1 MDTVTQA
8 LLGGAVGF
16 AVAGKISPRKAVL
29 WGAAIA
35 ILPDL
40 DVFIPYDNDLTA
52 ITHHRSWSH
61 SWLIQTLLAP
71 LFAWL
76 LYRFDKTVQFKH
88 WWLLVWFALI
98 THSGLDALT
107 VYGTQLFWP
116 FMPSPYSGGSVFII
130 DPVYTLPL
138 LVGFIAI
145 VFRPNTITSQRLI
158 KTGFTL
164 SCVYLVWGLLA
175 QNWVSYNAKRDLA
188 AQHIKTEKI
197 LVTATPFNTLLWRIL
212 VVDNDVYYEG
222 FRSVFDGSGL
232 DGSGPIK
239 FTQYK
244 RNSSELI
251 NALQHSDAL
260 KRLSWFTNGF
270 YSVKQVENSI
280 IATDLRMGLE
290 PIYFFRYHIAQT
302 ENHAINVISPM
313 RIDSERRTKQGVT
326 WTWQRIWDPTAQ
338 FNSVSND
345 TNS

>member
-16 AVAGKISPRKAVL
+16 AVAGKTSPRKAVL

-40 DVFIPYDNDLTA
+40 DVFISYDNDLAA
-52 ITHHRSWSH
+52 ITNHRSWSH
-61 SWLIQTLLAP
+61 SWIIQSLLAP

-76 LYRFDKTVQFKH
+76 LYRFDKTFQFKQ

-116 FMPSPYSGGSVFII
+116 LMPSPYSGGSVFII
-130 DPVYTLPL
+130 DLFYTLPL

-145 VFRPNTITSQRLI
+145 VFRPNTITSQRII

-164 SCVYLVWGLLA
+164 SCIYLVWGLLA
-175 QNWVSYNAKRDLA
+175 QNWVSYNANRDLA
-188 AQHIKTEKI
+188 DQHIKTEKV

-222 FRSVFDGSGL
+222 FRSVFDGSG
-232 DGSGPIK
+232 SIT
-239 FTQYK
+239 FTRHK
-244 RNSSELI
+244 RNSDLI
-251 NALQHSDAL
+251 NTLQDSDAL
-260 KRLSWFTNGF
+260 KRLSWFSNGF
-270 YSVKQVENSI
+270 YSINQLGNSL

-290 PIYFFRYHIAQT
+290 PIYFFRYQIAQA
-302 ENHAINVISPM
+302 ENHQINAVSPM
-313 RIDSERRTKQGVT
+313 RIRSERHAKQGIT

>member
-16 AVAGKISPRKAVL
+16 AIAGKTSPRKAVL

-40 DVFIPYDNDLTA
+40 DVFIPYDNDLAA
-52 ITHHRSWSH
+52 ITNHRSWSH

-76 LYRFDKTVQFKH
+76 LYRFDKTFQFKQ
-88 WWLLVWFALI
+88 WWLLVWFTLI

-130 DPVYTLPL
+130 DLFYTLPL
-138 LVGFIAI
+138 LAGFIAI
-145 VFRPNTITSQRLI
+145 LFRPNTISSQRI
-158 KTGFTL
+158 MKTGFTL
-164 SCVYLVWGLLA
+164 SCIYLVWGLLA
-175 QNWVSYNAKRDLA
+175 QNWVTDNAKRDLA
-188 AQHIKTEKI
+188 AQHIKTEKV

-222 FRSVFDGSGL
+222 FRSVFDGSG
-232 DGSGPIK
+232 SIK

-270 YSVKQVENSI
+270 YSINQLENSI

-290 PIYFFRYHIAQT
+290 PIYFFRYNIAYANST
-302 ENHAINVISPM
+302 VIEEAAPM
-313 RIDSERRTKQGVT
+313 RIRSERRSKQGLT
-326 WTWQRIWDPTAQ
+326 WTWQRIWNANVQ
-338 FNSVSND
+338 FNSEAKA
-345 TNS
+345 T

>member
-1 MDTVTQA
+1 MDTLTQA

-16 AVAGKISPRKAVL
+16 VVAGKTSPRKAVL

-40 DVFIPYDNDLTA
+40 DVFIPYDNDLAAT
-52 ITHHRSWSH
+52 TNHRSWSH
-61 SWLIQTLLAP
+61 SWLIQSLLAP
-71 LFAWL
+71 LLAWL
-76 LYRFDKTVQFKH
+76 LYRFDKTVQFKQ

-130 DPVYTLPL
+130 DLFYTLPL
-138 LVGFIAI
+138 LLGFIAI
-145 VFRPNTITSQRLI
+145 VLRPNTLTSQLTI
-158 KTGFTL
+158 KTGLTL
-164 SCVYLVWGLLA
+164 SCIYLAWGLLA
-175 QNWVSYNAKRDLA
+175 QNWVADNAKRDLA

-212 VVDNDVYYEG
+212 VVDDDVYYEG
-222 FRSVFDGSGL
+222 FRSVFDGSG
-232 DGSGPIK
+232 PIT

-244 RNSSELI
+244 RNSPELI
-251 NALQHSDAL
+251 NALQDSDTL
-260 KRLSWFTNGF
+260 QRLSWFSNGF
-270 YSVKQVENSI
+270 YSVSQLDNSI

-290 PIYFFRYHIAQT
+290 PIYFFRYHIAQS
-302 ENHAINVISPM
+302 EHHQINAIAPM
-313 RIDSERRTKQGVT
+313 RIRSEQHAKQGIT

-338 FNSVSND
+338 FEPLQ
-345 TNS
+345 

>member
-16 AVAGKISPRKAVL
+16 AIAGKTSPRKAML
-29 WGAAIA
+29 WGAAVA

-40 DVFIPYDNDLTA
+40 DVLISYDNDLAA

-61 SWLIQTLLAP
+61 SWLIQSLFAP
-71 LFAWL
+71 LLAWL
-76 LYRFDKTVQFKH
+76 LHRLDKTIQFKQ
-88 WWLLVWFALI
+88 WWLLTWFALV
-98 THSGLDALT
+98 THSALDALT

-130 DPVYTLPL
+130 DLFYSLPL
-138 LVGFIAI
+138 LIGFVAI
-145 VFRPNTITSQRLI
+145 LLKPDIRVSHRFM

-175 QNWVSYNAKRDLA
+175 QNWVAYNAKVDLA
-188 AQHIKTEKI
+188 AQNITAEKV
-197 LVTATPFNTLLWRIL
+197 LVTATPFNTLLWRVL
-212 VVDNDVYYEG
+212 VVADDTYYEG
-222 FRSVFDGSGL
+222 FRSLFDGS
-232 DGSGPIK
+232 SPIT
-239 FTQYK
+239 FSQHS
-244 RNSSELI
+244 RNSELI
-251 NALQHSDAL
+251 KTLQHMNSDAL
-260 KRLSWFTNGF
+260 QRLSWFTNGF
-270 YSVKQVENSI
+270 YSVGQFDNSI

-290 PIYFFRYHIAQT
+290 PIYFFRYNIAQVK
-302 ENHAINVISPM
+302 NHEIKALSPM

-338 FNSVSND
+338 FNSVSNG